1 MEMFNIK
8 KIKKLSLYQL
18 VNLWN
23 QGKYFLT
30 SMLLCFL
37 KV

>member
-1 MEMFNIK
+1 MGMFNIK
-8 KIKKLSLYQL
+8 KIKKLSLYQFI
-18 VNLWN
+18 NLWN
-23 QGKYFLT
+23 QGKDVLT

>member
-1 MEMFNIK
+1 MGMFNIK
-8 KIKKLSLYQL
+8 KIKKLSLYQFI
-18 VNLWN
+18 NLCN
-23 QGKYFLT
+23 QGKDFLT